1 MSLDSEKKLELV
13 AGLRKLANEVEAHNF
28 EPGPRVKGFIRYLS
42 ESNIEKSFEDVVVS
56 MESLVLL
63 AAGTP
68 CSKCGGSGRE

>member
-1 MSLDSEKKLELV
+1 MSIDSEKKLELV

-28 EPGPRVKGFIRYLS
+28 EPSLHAKRFIRYLS
-42 ESNIEKSFEDVVVS
+42 ESNIEKSFEEVVVS

-63 AAGTP
+63 AAGKP